1 MVGDRIARV
10 PAPVLFIGSGLAQYV
25 GAAIAVGLFAV
36 AGAPETAWLRILAAA
51 LVLLAWRRPWR
62 LAWTGRALRAAVT
75 FGLVLAAMNIAFYL
89 AIEHLPLGL
98 AVAIE
103 FSGPVAVA
111 AVTGG
116 VRERWGGLLAAVGV
130 VVLSGAVLSG
140 GDAPSAPSAAALGA
154 QGQAAGGGFLG
165 AGAIQGLAWI
175 AVAAVLWAGYVVL
188 GRRVAHDV
196 ASHGIASLAVGMGAG
211 ALAFAPFFA
220 RSALP
225 ELADW
230 RFALAI
236 LGVGV
241 LSSVVPYAVEQ
252 LVLRRVSAATF
263 AVLLALLPAT
273 AVVVGAVWLRQVP
286 TWTEVLGVTL
296 VCAAIT
302 LTSARRPRSS
312 G

>member
-1 MVGDRIARV
+1 MGRV
-10 PAPVLFIGSGLAQYV
+10 PAPVLFVGSGLAQYV

-36 AGAPETAWLRILAAA
+36 AGARETAWLRILAAA

-62 LAWTGRALRAAVT
+62 LRWTGRALRAAVV
-75 FGLVLAAMNIAFYL
+75 FGLVLTAMNIAFYL

-103 FSGPVAVA
+103 FAGPVAVA
-111 AVTGG
+111 AVTGRA
-116 VRERWGGLLAAVGV
+116 RERWGGLLAAVGV

-140 GDAPSAPSAAALGA
+140 RTARDGSGAQTVVTQDAVVGLVWILLAAA
-154 QGQAAGGGFLG
+154 
-165 AGAIQGLAWI
+165 
-175 AVAAVLWAGYVVL
+175 LWAGYVVL
-188 GRRVAHDV
+188 GRRVARD
-196 ASHGIASLAVGMGAG
+196 AAGHGIASLAVGMGAG
-211 ALAFAPFFA
+211 ALVFAPFFA

-225 ELADW
+225 ELVDW

-241 LSSVVPYAVEQ
+241 LSSVIPYAVEQ
-252 LVLRRVSAATF
+252 LVLRRVTAATF

-273 AVVVGAVWLRQVP
+273 AAVVGAVWLRELP
-286 TWTEVLGVTL
+286 TWPELAGITL

-302 LTSARRPRSS
+302 LTSRRPRPEPPAA
-312 G
+312 